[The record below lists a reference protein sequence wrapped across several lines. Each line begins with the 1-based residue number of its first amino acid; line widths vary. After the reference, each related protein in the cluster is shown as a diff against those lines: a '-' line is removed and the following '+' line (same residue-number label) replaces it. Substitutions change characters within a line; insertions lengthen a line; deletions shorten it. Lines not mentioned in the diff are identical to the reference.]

1 MLSCMPRQDRL
12 PASSHSHIMGQIQNR
27 AEDCAFTTAPQQRGA
42 RVDVLLNVVSPWCS
56 LFVNTEEEYI
66 PDSESVRQQRELH
79 HQPQT
84 CTLSQ
89 CFQLYTKEEQVGT
102 ILGAARAREVWL
114 VHMLHEFHTQQS
126 SSFLQTPM
134 CQGRRRNLYHKANYQ
149 PCWQRLPAERRGLGE
164 VLLLGF
170 LTPNVDMRT
179 YSAGLQFPPCE
190 IATVFCSIRCKGLEQ
205 CGFFMGT
212 YCSLGAVVCLHT

>member
-1 MLSCMPRQDRL
+1 MLSCMPGQDIL

-27 AEDCAFTTAPQQRGA
+27 AADCAFTTAPRQHWV
-42 RVDVLLNVVSPWCS
+42 RVDVLVNVVSPWCS

-102 ILGAARAREVWL
+102 SLGAARAQEVWL
-114 VHMLHEFHTQQS
+114 VQVLCEFHAQQS
-126 SSFLQTPM
+126 SSFMQTLM
-134 CQGRRRNLYHKANYQ
+134 CQGRRRNLYHRANYR
-149 PCWQRLPAERRGLGE
+149 PCWQRLSAERRGLGE

-170 LTPNVDMRT
+170 LTANVNMRT
-179 YSAGLQFPPCE
+179 YSSGLQFPPCE
-190 IATVFCSIRCKGLEQ
+190 IAMVFCSIHCKGLEQ
-205 CGFFMGT
+205 RGFFMGI